1 MIKTFNIIFLDGNK
15 AISLK
20 IFVWI
25 RFQICN
31 FTAAHD
37 ENYLVHKTCCSKKE
51 SSKLKFKGYI
61 FPENISSTS
70 GAIKNYAST

>member
-20 IFVWI
+20 IFAWI

-37 ENYLVHKTCCSKKE
+37 ENYLVHKTCC
-51 SSKLKFKGYI
+51 LKFKGYI